1 LADQPT
7 VDSLVDSVAIG
18 RHWPTGLVQGVANNA
33 GDSMLEEKTV
43 KKAKK
48 KAKKKSLRD
57 GLSDEGIRRGG
68 EGPDERLDRGGEGPD
83 ERLDVI
89 SEAHSKKK
97 ERLKKKMTEERYLP
111 FF

>member
-1 LADQPT
+1 M
-7 VDSLVDSVAIG
+7 
-18 RHWPTGLVQGVANNA
+18 VQGVANNA

-68 EGPDERLDRGGEGPD
+68 EGPDERLD
-83 ERLDVI
+83 VI